1 MNAKPARRDSG
12 KWAGAADEHSGLDV
26 QTDANNDLA
35 NAQTLMQAAGMI
47 AAPTFTDIQN
57 AARLIQPALVR
68 TPTRHSR
75 TLSGIAGCEVWLK
88 FENRQFTASFKERG
102 ALNRILHLSADEK
115 KRGVAAMSAG
125 NHAQGVAYHAGRLGI
140 PATIVMPVTT
150 PFNKI
155 KHTRDFGASVIQHGK
170 DLVEADAEARRI
182 ATEQGL
188 IFIHPYDDP
197 LVIAGQ
203 GTCALEILEDVP
215 QLDAL
220 IVPVG
225 GGGLISGC
233 AIAAKSMNPKIEVF
247 GAQSELYPAMFDA
260 LKGLSP
266 PPAPLVQSIA
276 EGIAVKHPGALT
288 TAICKQLVS
297 DIFVAGEDEI
307 EHALIMILEIEKTV
321 IEGAAAAGFAAL
333 LANRERFRDRR
344 VGIVMSGGNIDMRLL
359 SNVILRELTREG
371 RIIQL
376 VLEIEDRPGQLAD
389 IARIIADAGGNVLEV
404 SHNRMMAGIPAKSAT
419 LELVVEARDAAHAQE
434 IRDQLAAKGF
444 RQLQSAPGN

>member
-1 MNAKPARRDSG
+1 
-12 KWAGAADEHSGLDV
+12 V
-26 QTDANNDLA
+26 T
-35 NAQTLMQAAGMI
+35 
-47 AAPTFTDIQN
+47 AAPTFADIQR
-57 AARLIQPALVR
+57 AAMDIQPALVR

-102 ALNRILHLSADEK
+102 ALNRILALTDGEK

-150 PFNKI
+150 PFNKV
-155 KHTRDFGASVIQHGK
+155 KHTRDFGATVIQHGAS
-170 DLVEADAEARRI
+170 LVEADAEARRI
-182 ATEQGL
+182 AKEQDL
-188 IFIHPYDDP
+188 TFIHPYDDP

-203 GTCALEILEDVP
+203 GTCAIEMLEDVP

-233 AIAAKSMNPKIEVF
+233 AIAARAMKPSIEIF
-247 GAQSELYPAMFDA
+247 GAQSELYAAMFDA
-260 LKGLSP
+260 VKGLAP
-266 PPAPLVQSIA
+266 PPAPLIQTIA
-276 EGIAVKHPGALT
+276 EGIAVKRPSALT
-288 TAICKQLVS
+288 TRIVKELVT
-297 DIFVAGEDEI
+297 DIFVVGEDEI
-307 EHALIMILEIEKTV
+307 EHALSMILEIEKTL

-333 LANRERFRDRR
+333 LAHAAQFKGQQ

-359 SNVILRELTREG
+359 SNLILRELTREG
-371 RIIQL
+371 RIIL
-376 VLEIEDRPGQLAD
+376 LELQIEDRPGQLAQ
-389 IARIIADAGGNVLEV
+389 IATLIAAAGGNVLEV

-419 LELVVEARDAAHAQE
+419 LGLVVEARDAAHAQE
-434 IRDQLAAKGF
+434 IRDKLAAAGF
-444 RQLQSAPGN
+444 RQI